1 MALFS
6 HEDKQAIYNLSDMA
20 TEKREDFFKIFGKIK
35 IFWVISPIAIT
46 ILLSFVFGKIVFG
59 IHIGVLMILGVPIS
73 FILKFIL
80 SYKIFKIQE
89 QDKYANDKLL
99 WYEFLEELLVSIFI
113 CKIQKQDKYD
123 NDELLWYKFLNQ
135 LVSFFL
141 WFMLFVFITGLF
153 ASFLKD

>member
-6 HEDKQAIYNLSDMA
+6 HEDKQAIYGLSDMA
-20 TEKREDFFKIFGKIK
+20 TGLRKDFFEIFGKIK

-46 ILLSFVFGKIVFG
+46 ILLSFVFGAFVIPLFLN
-59 IHIGVLMILGVPIS
+59 VLMIFSVPIL

-80 SYKIFKIQE
+80 YYKI
-89 QDKYANDKLL
+89 
-99 WYEFLEELLVSIFI
+99 S
-113 CKIQKQDKYD
+113 KIQKQDKYA

-141 WFMLFVFITGLF
+141 WFILFVFITSLF
-153 ASFLKD
+153 IQLAGVTMF